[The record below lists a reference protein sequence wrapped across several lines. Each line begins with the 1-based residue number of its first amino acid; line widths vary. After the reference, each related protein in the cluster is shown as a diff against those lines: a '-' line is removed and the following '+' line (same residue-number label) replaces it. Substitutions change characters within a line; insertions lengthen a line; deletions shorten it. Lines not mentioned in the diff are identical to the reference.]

1 MPDGE
6 RAASLPEL
14 IRTVARVYASTLA
27 LRGRPDAWH
36 LHPVGRFQSITVV
49 VAYGTNPPLN

>member
-14 IRTVARVYASTLA
+14 SSGPSRECTPPLFATGPAGCRN
-27 LRGRPDAWH
+27 